1 MSTPSQSPAG
11 TPAGNPAADLLAA
24 LQKRGFQFLLWRGIL
39 AVLVGILL
47 LISPFGSATVFGIIV
62 GAWMVVDGLSTV
74 GLSFDLKKQNTS
86 WGWVLT
92 DGIIQTLFGLLV
104 LLFPVTCAIVSAF
117 FVLGFMAIGMVLS
130 GVVELAAPV
139 ENRSGWTIA
148 VGIVNILFGVLL
160 GVLAITN
167 PVDNVVTLS
176 WLAGIAA
183 LALGISLIVF
193 AVKLRNLD
201 K

>member
-1 MSTPSQSPAG
+1 MSTQSPSPAG
-11 TPAGNPAADLLAA
+11 TPAGNPATDLLAS
-24 LQKRGFQFLLWRGIL
+24 LQKQGVSFLLWRGIL

-62 GAWMVVDGLSTV
+62 GAWMMVDGLSTV
-74 GLSFDLKKQNTS
+74 GLSFDLRKRGAP
-86 WGWVLT
+86 WGWVLA

-104 LLFPVTCAIVSAF
+104 ILFPVTFAIISAF

-130 GVVELAAPV
+130 GIVQLAAPV

-148 VGIVNILFGVLL
+148 VGIVNLLFGVLL
-160 GVLAITN
+160 GALAILN

-176 WLAGIAA
+176 WLAGIATV
-183 LALGISLIVF
+183 ALGISFIVF
-193 AVKLRNLD
+193 SVKLRKLD

>member
-1 MSTPSQSPAG
+1 MSNPSQSP
-11 TPAGNPAADLLAA
+11 TGNPAEGLLKS
-24 LQKRGFQFLLWRGIL
+24 LQKQGVSFLLWRGIL
-39 AVLVGILL
+39 AILVGILL

-62 GAWMVVDGLSTV
+62 GAWMMVDGLSTV
-74 GLSFDLKKQNTS
+74 GLSFQLKKQNSS

-104 LLFPVTCAIVSAF
+104 ILFPVAFAVISAF

-148 VGIVNILFGVLL
+148 VGIINILFGVLL
-160 GVLAITN
+160 GALAIFN

-176 WLAGIAA
+176 WLAGLAA
-183 LALGISLIVF
+183 LVLGISLIVF
-193 AVKLRNLD
+193 SVKLRNLN

>member
-1 MSTPSQSPAG
+1 MSTSPQSPAH
-11 TPAGNPAADLLAA
+11 NPAAGLLAS
-24 LQKRGFQFLLWRGIL
+24 LRKRGVSFLLWRGIL

-62 GAWMVVDGLSTV
+62 GAWMMVDGLSTV
-74 GLSFDLKKQNTS
+74 GLSFRLKQQNTP

-92 DGIIQTLFGLLV
+92 DGVIQTLFGLLV
-104 LLFPVTCAIVSAF
+104 ILFPVTFAIISAF

-130 GVVELAAPV
+130 GIVQLAAPV

-148 VGIVNILFGVLL
+148 VGIINILFGVLL
-160 GVLAITN
+160 GALAIFN

-193 AVKLRNLD
+193 SVKLRNLD

>member
-1 MSTPSQSPAG
+1 MSSPETYPTTTPVAG
-11 TPAGNPAADLLAA
+11 LLES

-39 AVLVGILL
+39 AILVGILL
-47 LISPFGSATVFGIIV
+47 LISPFTSATVFGIIV
-62 GAWMVVDGLSTV
+62 GAWMMVDGLSTI
-74 GLSFDLKKQNTS
+74 GLSVDLKKRNAP
-86 WGWVLT
+86 WGWVLA

-104 LLFPVTCAIVSAF
+104 ILFPVTFAVVSAF

-139 ENRSGWTIA
+139 ETRSGWTIV

-160 GVLAITN
+160 GALAIIN

-176 WLAGIAA
+176 WLAGIAT
-183 LALGISLIVF
+183 LALGVSLIVF
-193 AVKLRNLD
+193 AVKVRNLG

>member
-1 MSTPSQSPAG
+1 MSNSSPSPADY
-11 TPAGNPAADLLAA
+11 PAAGLLAS
-24 LQKRGFQFLLWRGIL
+24 LRKRGVSFLLWRGIL

-62 GAWMVVDGLSTV
+62 GAWMMVDGLSTV
-74 GLSFDLKKQNTS
+74 GLSFQLKKQNTP
-86 WGWVLT
+86 WGWVLA

-104 LLFPVTCAIVSAF
+104 ILFPVTFAIISAF
-117 FVLGFMAIGMVLS
+117 FVLGFMAIGMALS
-130 GVVELAAPV
+130 GIVQLAAPV

-148 VGIVNILFGVLL
+148 VGIINILFGVLL
-160 GVLAITN
+160 GALAIFN

-193 AVKLRNLD
+193 SVKLRNLD

>member
-1 MSTPSQSPAG
+1 MSTSPQSPAD
-11 TPAGNPAADLLAA
+11 NPAAGLLAS
-24 LQKRGFQFLLWRGIL
+24 LRKRGVSFLLWRGIL

-62 GAWMVVDGLSTV
+62 GAWMMVDGLSTV
-74 GLSFDLKKQNTS
+74 GLSFRLKQQNTS

-92 DGIIQTLFGLLV
+92 DGVIQTLFGLLV
-104 LLFPVTCAIVSAF
+104 ILFPVTFAIISAF

-130 GVVELAAPV
+130 GIVQLAAPV

-148 VGIVNILFGVLL
+148 VGIINILFGVLL
-160 GVLAITN
+160 GALAIFN

>member
-1 MSTPSQSPAG
+1 MSTSPQSPAD
-11 TPAGNPAADLLAA
+11 NPAAGLLAS
-24 LQKRGFQFLLWRGIL
+24 LRKRGVSFLLWRGIL

-62 GAWMVVDGLSTV
+62 GAWMMVDGLSTV
-74 GLSFDLKKQNTS
+74 GLSFRLKQQNTS

-92 DGIIQTLFGLLV
+92 DGVIQTLFGLLV
-104 LLFPVTCAIVSAF
+104 ILFPVTFAIISAF

-130 GVVELAAPV
+130 GIVQLAAPV

-148 VGIVNILFGVLL
+148 VGIINILFGVLL
-160 GVLAITN
+160 GALAIFN

-193 AVKLRNLD
+193 SVKLRNLD